1 MRSKN
6 KIFLTT
12 LLLIT
17 LSTAACGGN
26 SEPAQTVT
34 ETETATATSTVTETA
49 SGIDFTDSDQYHEES
64 TEEPAPTTTEAP
76 EPEYTE
82 APEPDDEIAAAALD
96 ITWDG
101 MTSDEQDDLCLS
113 WTTMPETSLDVF
125 MESAGEDFA
134 DRQQVKDFFDA
145 KCGVN

>member
-1 MRSKN
+1 MISTKS
-6 KIFLTT
+6 
-12 LLLIT
+12 IT
-17 LSTAACGGN
+17 LTSAAVMAAFTLAACGGS

-34 ETETATATSTVTETA
+34 ETQTKTSTSTVTETA

-76 EPEYTE
+76 
-82 APEPDDEIAAAALD
+82 APEDESLVDDDIAAAALD

-101 MTSDEQDDLCLS
+101 MTSDEKADLCLG

-145 KCGVN
+145 KCEDY